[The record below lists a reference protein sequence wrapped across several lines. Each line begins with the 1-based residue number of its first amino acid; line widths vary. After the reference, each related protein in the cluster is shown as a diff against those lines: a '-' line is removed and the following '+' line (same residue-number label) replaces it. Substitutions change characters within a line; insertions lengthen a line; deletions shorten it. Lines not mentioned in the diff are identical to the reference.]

1 MSKTRPSITLN
12 DSVLSTLRAGVEVSY
27 EPHGVDPLHLL
38 VLLVCGN
45 IEWLNAE
52 SSLDGVPP
60 PIWHRA
66 TNRSAVDG
74 KTNDH
79 DDVLQRH
86 RGLVTRKMERVDLWM
101 PSVHK
106 VLSTRRSP
114 SSTDRR

>member
-12 DSVLSTLRAGVEVSY
+12 DSVLSTLWAGVEVSC
-27 EPHGVDPLHLL
+27 EPHGVDPLRLRS
-38 VLLVCGN
+38 
-45 IEWLNAE
+45 NAD

-60 PIWHRA
+60 PIWKHRA

-86 RGLVTRKMERVDLWM
+86 HGLVTRKMERMDL
-101 PSVHK
+101 
-106 VLSTRRSP
+106 
-114 SSTDRR
+114 

>member
-12 DSVLSTLRAGVEVSY
+12 DSVLSTLRAGVEVSC
-27 EPHGVDPLHLL
+27 EPHGVDPLRLL

-45 IEWLNAE
+45 IKWSNAD

-60 PIWHRA
+60 PIWKHRA
-66 TNRSAVDG
+66 TNQSAVDE

-86 RGLVTRKMERVDLWM
+86 RGLITRKVERVDI
-101 PSVHK
+101 
-106 VLSTRRSP
+106 
-114 SSTDRR
+114 